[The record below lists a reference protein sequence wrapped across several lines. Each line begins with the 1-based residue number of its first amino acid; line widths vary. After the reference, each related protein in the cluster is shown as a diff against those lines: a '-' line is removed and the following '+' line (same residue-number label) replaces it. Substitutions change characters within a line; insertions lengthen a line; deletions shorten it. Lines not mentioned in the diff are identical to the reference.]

1 MYVVHVTITDEGG
14 GHVWNIQQYEDV
26 LQDEKLLETWSYN
39 DALSL
44 FRMVKDVG
52 ERRLVK
58 EITE

>member
-14 GHVWNIQQYEDV
+14 AHLWSHEHKDV
-26 LQDEKLLETWSYN
+26 LQDEKLLETWSFN